1 MRVWRP
7 ASYVQQSVHTSN
19 RPVDIGSALQ
29 FALNLFQLGSI
40 TEGENYL
47 ACQDHADHVNEGL
60 SRDVSKFSEH
70 LAPASRLE
78 EFALLRWICKSHARA
93 EHR

>member
-60 SRDVSKFSEH
+60 SRMFPSSPSI
-70 LAPASRLE
+70 L
-78 EFALLRWICKSHARA
+78 
-93 EHR
+93 HRPHGLKNSPY